1 MEQQQLLHY
10 LINNSHLLAPHVLKL
25 LPTMICLQ
33 GKKDLHVNSP
43 FSSLHSVLG
52 NKQTSPKATLVLCWL
67 QREVEQSC
75 MPSMRLNMTVVCCWV
90 VFMIILVL
98 FCICFP

>member
-1 MEQQQLLHY
+1 MEQQQLLHC

-25 LPTMICLQ
+25 LPAMICLQ

-43 FSSLHSVLG
+43 FSSLHTVLG
-52 NKQTSPKATLVLCWL
+52 KQTNKSQGNPSVCWL

-98 FCICFP
+98 FCICFT

>member
-52 NKQTSPKATLVLCWL
+52 KQTNKS
-67 QREVEQSC
+67 QGN
-75 MPSMRLNMTVVCCWV
+75 PSAL
-90 VFMIILVL
+90 LAAEGS
-98 FCICFP
+98 